1 MSAEPIS
8 LDAQLEEAEL
18 HALGLRDFVD
28 RFTGSK
34 KRSQDEVDRKRQR
47 LQVANATVAT
57 LRRLAAEA
65 GRARA

>member
-34 KRSQDEVDRKRQR
+34 KRPRDEVDRKRQR
-47 LQVANATVAT
+47 LGVANAIAGT
-57 LRRLAAEA
+57 LRRLAAEQ
-65 GRARA
+65 GRSGA